1 MAGDEDSFKSILED
15 MNKNVDYELK
25 GLGEY
30 DFVRRLILKHADEAK
45 YVS

>member
-1 MAGDEDSFKSILED
+1 MADVRF
-15 MNKNVDYELK
+15 ELK

-30 DFVRRLILKHADEAK
+30 DFVRSLILKHANEAV